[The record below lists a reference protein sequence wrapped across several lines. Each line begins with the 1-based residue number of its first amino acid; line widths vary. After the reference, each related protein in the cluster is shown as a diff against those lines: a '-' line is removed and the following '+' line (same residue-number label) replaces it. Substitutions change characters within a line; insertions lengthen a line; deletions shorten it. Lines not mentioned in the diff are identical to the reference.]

1 MKTFFAGQQIDKVM
15 TRLET
20 SSAFKEKELA
30 DWNRYLWIVDLPQ
43 ADFESLGKAIALLEN
58 SNPLLSIRRLRIHTA
73 ADDPEM
79 QQIVFTASTIID
91 KK

>member
-30 DWNRYLWIVDLPQ
+30 GWNRL
-43 ADFESLGKAIALLEN
+43 SLE
-58 SNPLLSIRRLRIHTA
+58 RRSAPGGL
-73 ADDPEM
+73 
-79 QQIVFTASTIID
+79 
-91 KK
+91 